1 MKKRQKIRIVLA
13 DHQNIVR
20 QGILFLLEEEWDF
33 EVVGEA
39 VNGLEMVRLVGELK
53 PNLVVMEPRMPKLN
67 SVEAIRQ
74 VKAEHPQAAVLIL
87 TMDDDE
93 EYAAELLAAGAAGYL
108 VKTASFEELTQSI
121 RLLCVC

>member
-1 MKKRQKIRIVLA
+1 M
-13 DHQNIVR
+13 
-20 QGILFLLEEEWDF
+20 
-33 EVVGEA
+33 
-39 VNGLEMVRLVGELK
+39 
-53 PNLVVMEPRMPKLN
+53 
-67 SVEAIRQ
+67 
-74 VKAEHPQAAVLIL
+74 KAEHPQAAVLIL